1 VRQALAVA
9 VAVLVAAVAAGPA
22 LGDGDPASDIL
33 FTQPVFLP
41 FTASPTSP
49 EAKALK
55 QTVVAAN
62 RAGVKVRV
70 AIIASRQDL
79 GAVPS
84 LFGQPTRYAR
94 FLGGE
99 ISFGWKALVLVAMP
113 AGLGISRSF
122 HPAPAE
128 LAVVQKVKPQPG
140 VTGLERSAELAVRRL
155 AAAKGHRLPV
165 PTVSGGG
172 SSDTR
177 DRIVIGVA
185 AAVAAALAGAV
196 VFLRRRRRARS

>member
-1 VRQALAVA
+1 MRRALAA
-9 VAVLVAAVAAGPA
+9 ALLVAALAAAPA
-22 LGDGDPASDIL
+22 LADGDPASDVL

-41 FTASPTSP
+41 FTASPASA
-49 EAKALK
+49 EAKALNE
-55 QTVVAAN
+55 TVVRAN

-70 AIIASRQDL
+70 AIIGSRQDL

-99 ISFGWKALVLVAMP
+99 VSFGWKGLVLVAMP
-113 AGLGISRSF
+113 VGLGISRSF

-140 VTGLERSAELAVRRL
+140 VTGLERSAEIAVRRL
-155 AAAKGHRLPV
+155 AASKGHRLPA
-165 PTVSGGG
+165 PKVSGGG

-185 AAVAAALAGAV
+185 AAVVAALAGAV
-196 VFLRRRRRARS
+196 VFLRRRRRAAS